1 MHIAV
6 VLCSRQYLSVKIT
19 KCNNSY
25 IMRKVGTIIVLCT
38 SSHRDRFKLLPLKVS
53 LVCFR
58 NGICKFSETT
68 EPTEAKYHVIPP
80 CDGEKMESF
89 FKFVVIHYCKPHGGW
104 VI

>member
-25 IMRKVGTIIVLCT
+25 IMRKIGTIIVLCT

-80 CDGEKMESF
+80 CDRGKDGKLFQICCYSLL
-89 FKFVVIHYCKPHGGW
+89 
-104 VI
+104 